1 MDFQSA
7 DPSVVKS
14 IRQRDLLN
22 GWLRLYARQ
31 HLLPDIADFQP
42 TRLDEEL
49 PDLVYYRVDDTRQ
62 PVRFV
67 IESNGTRMSN
77 AYGSTGRGRYLDE
90 YLGPILRPIV
100 LPVYDE
106 CIRRALPVYTISMV
120 EDVHGRAVAYERVLM
135 PFSNGAGVSHIIASL
150 KTISKDGGFEIRDL
164 MRGHLSLPVPS
175 VCAVIDS
182 KLFHRTPNHIAAGD
196 VVEIV

>member
-120 EDVHGRAVAYERVLM
+120 EDVHGRAVAY
-135 PFSNGAGVSHIIASL
+135 GAGVSHIIASL
-150 KTISKDGGFEIRDL
+150 KTISEDGGFEIRDL